1 MWQPDQTTRNE
12 LICGRRFMSDHHNR
26 TISVCRPTFITIQ
39 TTTPTAPHS
48 IHPSPYCIVHPPP
61 PHVEFH
67 YHLTIISYYFKLQER
82 GFFAKKCRLWQKQ
95 YLAAHSSDRP
105 YTSHL
110 LQPNILL
117 CISVLYYSWSY
128 RNKLVLFKNI

>member
-82 GFFAKKCRLWQKQ
+82 GFFCKKMQIMTKAVPRSSFLRSSVYFTFASAKHFIMHKCFILFMIVQK
-95 YLAAHSSDRP
+95 
-105 YTSHL
+105 
-110 LQPNILL
+110 
-117 CISVLYYSWSY
+117 
-128 RNKLVLFKNI
+128 